1 MDVILVEK
9 VANLGDIGS
18 IVAVKSGYGRNF
30 LIPSGKA
37 VFATDDN
44 RAKIEAERAELEA
57 KAAEVL
63 AAAELRKTGLE
74 GKAITISSLAGDEG
88 KLFGSIGTMDIAKA
102 LADVGAEVSKQEV
115 RLPEGAL
122 RNTGEYE
129 VVVHLH
135 PEIDVTVKLEIVAS
149 LVEKT

>member
-9 VANLGDIGS
+9 VANLGEIGS
-18 IVAVKSGYGRNF
+18 IVSVKSGYGRNF

-44 RAKIEAERAELEA
+44 RAKIEAEHAELLA

-63 AAAELRKTGLE
+63 AAAQARKDALE
-74 GKAITISSLAGDEG
+74 GKSISISSLAGDEG
-88 KLFGSIGTMDIAKA
+88 KLFGSIGTADIAKA
-102 LADVGAEVSKQEV
+102 LTESGTEVSKQEV
-115 RLPEGAL
+115 RLPDGAL

-129 VVVHLH
+129 IAIHLH
-135 PEIDVTVKLEIVAS
+135 PEVDTSIKLEITA
-149 LVEKT
+149 EKA